1 MPTQNAVPGGIFT
14 LEKLRGVV
22 VNEIWPELT
31 FFTAVAVSECLQT
44 PSSMWCRNI
53 GSRGSSPSGR
63 VCVPIHHNQAGRYCH
78 IQQSIVLL
86 KTKPSTSTVLGL
98 VISFR
103 TTSAY
108 DRYWEGRKL
117 WSTISLSSRNLA
129 NLIWIHVPTDRSAKA
144 KSPLPKDANL
154 KAIIEKKSMINVVQ
168 AFSASVKHYLRGE
181 SGVYYRDVYPLIAFL
196 PQYATESS
204 QNDPDTRLPLWSDVT
219 NSAGYHV
226 PRNDGQDGDT
236 TPHGLFGRKKKDFD
250 PEKALPSVTPDHINL
265 APARLPPQT
274 GFFDYF
280 PILMPIKALYELVKR
295 AAKKLDNDEEQDVQR
310 SSWTGKKLQRP
321 LVESVVPLELALR
334 LSSYFNF
341 LLTEGLLQPA
351 VATSFNNN
359 LHALQDAAVQL
370 RRVAT
375 TPIPFAYQA
384 HLRMAVWLYLL
395 FLPFQI
401 YDSLEWVTIPAT
413 LFAAFLYLGFLEIG
427 AEIPSAQTH
436 ISTPDT
442 VICTV
447 MYDENDLDI
456 DSYCLSIARE
466 LAEITA
472 HNPVP
477 PSEYIFSALNQPFAP
492 ADRRT
497 AHDLTTDMEH
507 EYYDENSGMDSVRNT
522 LVRIWR
528 NVDQMT
534 RDNEERVAT

>member
-1 MPTQNAVPGGIFT
+1 MPIQNAVPGGIFT
-14 LEKLRGVV
+14 LKKLRGIV

-31 FFTAVAVSECLQT
+31 FFTAVAVMVVVVCQYTTTKLSF
-44 PSSMWCRNI
+44 
-53 GSRGSSPSGR
+53 SP
-63 VCVPIHHNQAGRYCH
+63 QLLT
-78 IQQSIVLL
+78 VLG
-86 KTKPSTSTVLGL
+86 TVLGL

-144 KSPLPKDANL
+144 KSPLPSDANL
-154 KAIIEKKSMINVVQ
+154 KAVIEKKSMINVVQ

-181 SGVYYRDVYPLIAFL
+181 PGVYYQDVYPLIAFL
-196 PQYATESS
+196 PQYATASS

-219 NSAGYHV
+219 NNAGYHV
-226 PRNDGQDGDT
+226 PRDDGQDGGAA
-236 TPHGLFGRKKKDFD
+236 PQGPFSRKKKDFD
-250 PEKALPSVTPDHINL
+250 PEKALPNVTPDHVHL
-265 APARLPPQT
+265 APARLPPNV

-280 PILMPIKALYELVKR
+280 PIFMPLNALYKLVKR
-295 AAKKLDNDEEQDVQR
+295 TAKKLDDDGEDTQR

-321 LVESVVPLELALR
+321 LVESVVPLELALH

-341 LLTEGLLQPA
+341 LLTEGLLQSA
-351 VATSFNNN
+351 AATSFNNN

-401 YDSLEWVTIPAT
+401 YDSLKWVTIPAT

-427 AEIPSAQTH
+427 AEIENPF
-436 ISTPDT
+436 
-442 VICTV
+442 

-472 HNPVP
+472 HNPAP

-492 ADRRT
+492 SDRRT
-497 AHDLTTDMEH
+497 AQDLTTDMEH
-507 EYYDENSGMDSVRNT
+507 EYYNEGSGMDSVRST
-522 LVRIWR
+522 LVKSWR
-528 NVDQMT
+528 TVDQMT
-534 RDNEERVAT
+534 RDTKKGGVAA